1 MKPLYT
7 GAAFTLA
14 VVGIGLAIAL
24 GTSGS
29 AEAPPGAH
37 PAMSEAP
44 AMSGTAAMS
53 ETSAGSKSADGK
65 VPSVATMVVGLEERL
80 AKEPDD
86 GKGWLLLAK
95 SYDFL
100 GRKEDARAAY
110 KKADALGN
118 GDAALA
124 AKLFGVEPVQ

>member
-1 MKPLYT
+1 
-7 GAAFTLA
+7 
-14 VVGIGLAIAL
+14 
-24 GTSGS
+24 
-29 AEAPPGAH
+29 
-37 PAMSEAP
+37 
-44 AMSGTAAMS
+44 
-53 ETSAGSKSADGK
+53 
-65 VPSVATMVVGLEERL
+65 MVVGLEDRL

-124 AKLFGVEPVQ
+124 AKLFGVEPAQ